1 MICYVAY
8 RSLNDASM
16 QHSDWLSADENGVVK
31 VKMPYTGKFCVVVA
45 YSDKNTEFES
55 DASDFTGHVDILR

>member
-1 MICYVAY
+1 
-8 RSLNDASM
+8 
-16 QHSDWLSADENGVVK
+16 
-31 VKMPYTGKFCVVVA
+31 VVVA